1 MTRKFDQAT
10 MAYAFGFPK
19 DVTDRIYSM
28 RDWRLEEVKA
38 KRGTKLSREISVW
51 HDPPP
56 PFYFNNLD
64 LAEQAASN
72 SLRPGYGYTWKQSGV
87 EIPGISWLP
96 PHVRVSGNMIGVG
109 FFQYEY
115 ENEARIGR
123 ATRPYNFESYTE
135 SKDKKLNIRASG
147 KELSKPIDH
156 FVCQPCDDEESRI
169 MMRRINA
176 Q

>member
-1 MTRKFDQAT
+1 VRAQEGVTRKFDQAT

-38 KRGTKLSREISVW
+38 KRGTKLSREIRVW

-56 PFYFNNLD
+56 PLYFNKLD
-64 LAEQAASN
+64 LAEQAK
-72 SLRPGYGYTWKQSGV
+72 YGNYDWSG
-87 EIPGISWLP
+87 
-96 PHVRVSGNMIGVG
+96 VRVSGNMIGVG

-115 ENEARIGR
+115 QDEARIAR

-135 SKDKKLNIRASG
+135 SKDKKLNIRASC
-147 KELSKPIDH
+147 KELSKPVDH

>member
-1 MTRKFDQAT
+1 MQTQEGVTHKFDQAT

-38 KRGTKLSREISVW
+38 KRGTKLSREIRVW

-64 LAEQAASN
+64 LAEQATE
-72 SLRPGYGYTWKQSGV
+72 RPNYSYNWKPSG
-87 EIPGISWLP
+87 
-96 PHVRVSGNMIGVG
+96 VRVSGNMIGVG

-115 ENEARIGR
+115 QDEARIAR
-123 ATRPYNFESYTE
+123 TTRPYNFESYTE
-135 SKDKKLNIRASG
+135 SKDKKLNIRASC
-147 KELSKPIDH
+147 KELSKPVDH